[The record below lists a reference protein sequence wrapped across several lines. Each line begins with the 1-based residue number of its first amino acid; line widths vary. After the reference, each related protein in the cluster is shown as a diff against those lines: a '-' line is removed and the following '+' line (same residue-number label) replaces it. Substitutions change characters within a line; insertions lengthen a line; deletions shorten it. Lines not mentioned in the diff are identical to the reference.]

1 MISGC
6 LAFLIFISVCD
17 KEEPSSSVCSH
28 RWTSAPCG
36 RVTYLPVKFM
46 FVVSSYLF
54 MMLYGS
60 TLLLTQ
66 WCLPCTYRAGPSSCR
81 LFWKRGSL
89 MSSTTRTGEK
99 MNLKVN
105 IFKPEGEDSRARRR
119 LKSIRRY
126 TFVWFADLILIFQ
139 RPGGPTSS
147 LVWTGSDPE
156 RQICGLLDHKS
167 PPKSTSRSR
176 TS

>member
-1 MISGC
+1 MDELHIYLWSSC
-6 LAFLIFISVCD
+6 LSSHLIFSWCCMGQH
-17 KEEPSSSVCSH
+17 CSH
-28 RWTSAPCG
+28 IQRCWP
-36 RVTYLPVKFM
+36 R
-46 FVVSSYLF
+46 
-54 MMLYGS
+54 
-60 TLLLTQ
+60 
-66 WCLPCTYRAGPSSCR
+66 TYRAGPSSGR

-99 MNLKVN
+99 MNLRVN

-119 LKSIRRY
+119 LKSNRRY
-126 TFVWFADLILIFQ
+126 TFVCFADLILIIQ